1 MPRFGHC
8 SVIKLSALTA
18 EFSAPDLTL
27 PARAER
33 TFRCCVGFSLDL
45 AASHSAAFFMH
56 APNSRGVRKAL
67 VAVARIVPDGPF
79 PWDEADRMFAL
90 LVKRAAELADRRP
103 SPGTP
108 EDEEFDRLVSA
119 IEAYEAKRW
128 PDEPPRRRRPG

>member
-1 MPRFGHC
+1 M
-8 SVIKLSALTA
+8 
-18 EFSAPDLTL
+18 PDLTL

-33 TFRCCVGFSLDL
+33 PFRCCVGSFLDL

-56 APNSRGVRKAL
+56 APISRGVGKVL
-67 VAVARIVPDGPF
+67 VAVPRIVPDGPF

-128 PDEPPRRRRPG
+128 PDGAPRRRR

>member
-1 MPRFGHC
+1 MCR
-8 SVIKLSALTA
+8 T
-18 EFSAPDLTL
+18 TL

-33 TFRCCVGFSLDL
+33 TSRCRVGSSLDL
-45 AASHSAAFFMH
+45 AASHSAAFFKH
-56 APNSRGVRKAL
+56 ESISRGVRKVL
-67 VAVARIVPDGPF
+67 VAVPRIVPDGPF

-128 PDEPPRRRRPG
+128 PDGPPRRRRPG